1 MNLVRRRRRHLASHP
16 LPSLPKVVPVP
27 TNKPSRRTDHRARL
41 YLDRGL
47 KLEDLS
53 REVLAATRKSR

>member
-1 MNLVRRRRRHLASHP
+1 
-16 LPSLPKVVPVP
+16 VVPVP